1 LTESVRAGGNAD
13 QAIKRRRPV
22 LWNLGGA
29 YEDTPVYDGTRLAC
43 GHRVEGPAI
52 IEETL
57 TTVVIPASY
66 VCAVDSV
73 KNYILTRR

>member
-1 LTESVRAGGNAD
+1 
-13 QAIKRRRPV
+13 
-22 LWNLGGA
+22 LGRA